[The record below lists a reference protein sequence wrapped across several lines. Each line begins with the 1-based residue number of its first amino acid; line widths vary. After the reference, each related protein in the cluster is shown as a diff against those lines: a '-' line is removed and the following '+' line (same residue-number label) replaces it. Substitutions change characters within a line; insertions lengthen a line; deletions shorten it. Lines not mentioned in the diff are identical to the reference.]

1 MDPFT
6 DYRKMAQLKHQ
17 KYKEELERKEKEA
30 LEMIENE
37 VAEKLAEEM
46 KIQDEINHVN
56 NFILELDNSI
66 ISLQE
71 SDDIFLSLELI
82 KTQLDS
88 MIFLI
93 KENNKL
99 KEVQELIITFVDT
112 MNKISESKKN
122 KSPKYVN
129 NLQKIIKEIIVL
141 SEVDIDIEMMDTTD
155 DEKFAKEL
163 QDEFYKSEIDTD

>member
-6 DYRKMAQLKHQ
+6 DYRKLAQLKHQ
-17 KYKEELERKEKEA
+17 KYKEELERKEREA

-56 NFILELDNSI
+56 NFILQLDNSI

-88 MIFLI
+88 MIDLI
-93 KENNKL
+93 KINNKL
-99 KEVQELIITFVDT
+99 KEVQELIITFVHT
-112 MNKISESKKN
+112 MNKISENKKN

-163 QDEFYKSEIDTD
+163 QDKLYKSEDTN

>member
-1 MDPFT
+1 MNSFL

-17 KYKEELERKEKEA
+17 KYKEETERKEKEA

-46 KIQDEINHVN
+46 NIQDEINHVN

-66 ISLQE
+66 ILLQE

-93 KENNKL
+93 KKNNKL
-99 KEVQELIITFVDT
+99 KEVQELITTFVDT
-112 MNKISESKKN
+112 MNKISENKKN

-129 NLQKIIKEIIVL
+129 NLQKIIKEIIIL

-163 QDEFYKSEIDTD
+163 QDELYKSEDTD